1 VFIARDVVL
10 SPVSLSPPFAILTD
24 ILICV
29 SQSEFLPLPCFADR
43 DLKEAQRE
51 NALSYREFIDGKPRP
66 GGTGAL
72 SQIAFGAGRRGQP
85 LKIIV
90 RDSDPKANMILDVL
104 ENGIFD
110 ALKRNVLGAI
120 QFTILVDKDK
130 PENVLETYTFTFKY
144 LRGSSG
150 VNSRL
155 ESLSINP
162 VGCVADLK
170 SAQTARVG
178 LETIV
183 RRLITLSTFLPNL
196 PSILLLCYI
205 RGILAN
211 SSIDKRN
218 LGIHLF
224 YTDDCPPEYEPP
236 GFTSA
241 MNDVIKYPL
250 NENWRKETQSCGAMN
265 SGWHT

>member
-1 VFIARDVVL
+1 
-10 SPVSLSPPFAILTD
+10 
-24 ILICV
+24 
-29 SQSEFLPLPCFADR
+29 
-43 DLKEAQRE
+43 
-51 NALSYREFIDGKPRP
+51 
-66 GGTGAL
+66 
-72 SQIAFGAGRRGQP
+72 
-85 LKIIV
+85 
-90 RDSDPKANMILDVL
+90 M
-104 ENGIFD
+104 
-110 ALKRNVLGAI
+110 
-120 QFTILVDKDK
+120 
-130 PENVLETYTFTFKY
+130 
-144 LRGSSG
+144 
-150 VNSRL
+150 NSRL

-196 PSILLLCYI
+196 PRILLLCYMKDV
-205 RGILAN
+205 LAN
-211 SSIDKRN
+211 SLTDKRN

-236 GFTSA
+236 GFTGA